1 MFGTEIPYSS
11 AASVGAIAF
20 NTVFDQM
27 KGTTD
32 ASKKTLERLRGPL
45 NELVAHIDSF
55 YVQKWEKQE

>member
-1 MFGTEIPYSS
+1 
-11 AASVGAIAF
+11 
-20 NTVFDQM
+20 M